1 MAIIKGFI
9 NDKTNIIFK
18 TETIADYTFDNE
30 YLQIRTYKD
39 NDFNRV
45 DSPKQNFQ
53 LDKDRA
59 RELIEIINKFLRE

>member
-9 NDKTNIIFK
+9 NDKTNIILK

-53 LDKDRA
+53 LDKDKA
-59 RELIEIINKFLRE
+59 RELIDIINKFLGE